1 MNARIGLLRLWVF
14 ASLLWLA
21 SWAAYV
27 WFSRLEEAEDPTE
40 RTFLAFH
47 TGFGK
52 EWKEISE
59 FGFEDYFS
67 LSAIWLGIP
76 LAVFVLGYV
85 VWRARQASEAKS

>member
-1 MNARIGLLRLWVF
+1 MNARRGLLRLWVF
-14 ASLLWLA
+14 ASLIWVV

-27 WFSRLEEAEDPTE
+27 WFSRLEEAEDPTG

-59 FGFEDYFS
+59 FGFEDYLG

-85 VWRARQASEAKS
+85 VWRARQASEAKP

>member
-1 MNARIGLLRLWVF
+1 MNARIGLPRLWVF
-14 ASLLWLA
+14 ASLIWIA

-52 EWKEISE
+52 GWKEISD
-59 FGFEDYFS
+59 FGFGDYFS
-67 LSAIWLGIP
+67 LAAIGIGIP

-85 VWRARQASEAKS
+85 VCWARQASEAKP

>member
-1 MNARIGLLRLWVF
+1 MNARIRLLRLWVF
-14 ASLLWLA
+14 ASLIWLA
-21 SWAAYV
+21 SWAAYM
-27 WFSRLEEAEDPTE
+27 WFSRLEEAEDPT

-59 FGFEDYFS
+59 FGFEDYLS

-76 LAVFVLGYV
+76 LAVFVLGYAI
-85 VWRARQASEAKS
+85 WRARQASEAKP

>member
-1 MNARIGLLRLWVF
+1 MSVRIGLLRLWLF
-14 ASLLWLA
+14 ASLIWLA

-27 WFSRLEEAEDPTE
+27 WFSRLEEAEDPTG

-52 EWKEISE
+52 EWREISE
-59 FGFEDYFS
+59 FGFGDYFS

-85 VWRARQASEAKS
+85 VWWARQASEAKP